1 MREHMKRAHP
11 LLFGRCDGEKSSAK
25 QSSMLQHVAVKP
37 AAKQMSA
44 STAKEI
50 TGSLTDWLVRDLRPL
65 SIVDDVGFRDLMGR
79 VSPGY
84 VIPSRTHVSKLIGQ
98 RHTTGL
104 SALTSRLKSVSG
116 CCLTTDAWT
125 SKATQSYNTV
135 TVHFVTETWELESA
149 VVETALFPGSH
160 TGVRIAEKVSDATKR
175 VGLKPAQ
182 VIAVVHDEARNAELA
197 GRHLLQDHGWESV
210 TCSAH
215 LLQTCV
221 RHVLEDSAP
230 AQKLLSAARKLVGHF
245 RHSGQATEALL
256 AKQVQMGSTSPVKLT
271 QDVPTRWNSAHDMLK
286 RLVELRLPVMA
297 VLTAPGQNRNLL
309 LKDTQWTPAE
319 QLTAA
324 LEPLKATTTVFGGQK
339 YVTSSLVLPVVA
351 SIIERYS
358 EPVKD
363 TCVRAVENIRAALVS
378 ELQVK
383 FRLSDVTSA
392 SPLVLAAA
400 LDPRFCGLKFTSH
413 VLCEPDAIKAAL
425 AEEMKKH
432 TAQPPSVV
440 AQEPQAKRKPEDT
453 GLQALLHGAVY
464 DATAVENES
473 PAQEVA
479 RYRSSLVSR

>member
-1 MREHMKRAHP
+1 MP
-11 LLFGRCDGEKSSAK
+11 VCSSTLNK
-25 QSSMLQHVAVKP
+25 QTNK
-37 AAKQMSA
+37 
-44 STAKEI
+44 
-50 TGSLTDWLVRDLRPL
+50 TDWLFRDLRPL

-116 CCLTTDAWT
+116 CCLTTAVWT

-135 TVHFVTETWELESA
+135 TMHLVTETWELEIA

-215 LLQTCV
+215 LFQTCV

-245 RHSGQATEALL
+245 RHSSQATEALL
-256 AKQVQMGSTSPVKLT
+256 AKQVQMGNTSPVKLT
-271 QDVPTRWNSAHDMLK
+271 QDVSTRWNSAHDMLK

-297 VLTAPGQNRNLL
+297 ALTAPGKQHF
-309 LKDTQWTPAE
+309 
-319 QLTAA
+319 
-324 LEPLKATTTVFGGQK
+324 VM
-339 YVTSSLVLPVVA
+339 V
-351 SIIERYS
+351 
-358 EPVKD
+358 
-363 TCVRAVENIRAALVS
+363 
-378 ELQVK
+378 
-383 FRLSDVTSA
+383 
-392 SPLVLAAA
+392 
-400 LDPRFCGLKFTSH
+400 
-413 VLCEPDAIKAAL
+413 
-425 AEEMKKH
+425 
-432 TAQPPSVV
+432 
-440 AQEPQAKRKPEDT
+440 
-453 GLQALLHGAVY
+453 
-464 DATAVENES
+464 
-473 PAQEVA
+473 
-479 RYRSSLVSR
+479 